1 MLEKITQV
9 GSIQAIQIHLLNHNS
24 SWFETVSVS
33 KKSTLYL
40 SNSTSFLKSYLPF
53 LPVPSS
59 HQMTRLFLWEKK
71 ESIRQEVIQHPAS
84 SPTPL
89 TMTVPIS
96 GPLGSHHTETKVFSS
111 FGGEQLILLLCILS
125 PLAFSKYCFYKA
137 SVLSGIF
144 YLFFS
149 ADSLLAV
156 FKYSFLST
164 TLEEHVL
171 SQVQ

>member
-9 GSIQAIQIHLLNHNS
+9 GSIQAIQIHLLTHNS

-53 LPVPSS
+53 CQFPPLIKWPAFSS
-59 HQMTRLFLWEKK
+59 EKR

-96 GPLGSHHTETKVFSS
+96 GPLGFHHTETKVFSS
-111 FGGEQLILLLCILS
+111 SGGEQPILLLRSLS
-125 PLAFSKYCFYKA
+125 PLAFSKYWFYKA

-144 YLFFS
+144 YLFYS

-164 TLEEHVL
+164 TLKEHVL